1 MAVSTLH
8 LGKPLR
14 AYKSINNLITS
25 WLSREILMFGLFVWV
40 GFISIFFNN
49 IWTAYLASGLGF
61 ILLISIEMLY
71 VSVRSG
77 PKSLLSSGNTIAIAL
92 VFASLFGE
100 HMSLL
105 IALLA
110 FKTMIY
116 LIKVGSSL
124 SNITPA
130 IAMVSLV
137 RLILGFVIPF
147 GLIALRNESFSWV
160 LLLSVILGEIID
172 RLIFYR
178 EFKPERPFE
187 SYLADVR

>member
-1 MAVSTLH
+1 
-8 LGKPLR
+8 
-14 AYKSINNLITS
+14 
-25 WLSREILMFGLFVWV
+25 
-40 GFISIFFNN
+40 
-49 IWTAYLASGLGF
+49 
-61 ILLISIEMLY
+61 MLY